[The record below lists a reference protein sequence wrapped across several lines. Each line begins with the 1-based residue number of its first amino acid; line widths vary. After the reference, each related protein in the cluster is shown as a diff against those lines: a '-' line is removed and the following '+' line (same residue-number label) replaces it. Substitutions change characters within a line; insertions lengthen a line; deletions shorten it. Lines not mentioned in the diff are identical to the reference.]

1 MASMTFGRYTFRDT
15 YVHRLDARNKIF
27 LMILLM
33 VGIFFQFH
41 MWSTSL
47 ILSGIYLILLIILM
61 IISRVNILS
70 LFKSLSGMWFFIIIL
85 MAIYIFIPNNNYYLP
100 TAFTIGS
107 LEVKWD
113 AFCQSGYI
121 IMRLILMISLTMVLT
136 STTKPMD
143 MTYAFEWYM
152 TPLKPLHFPA
162 HEIAMT
168 LSIALRFIPTLLEET
183 ERIMKAQSSR
193 GVDFNHGGL
202 FKRFGAVI
210 ALIIPLFVSALS
222 RSEELANAMIVRG
235 YDPRAKRTRYRQLS
249 FSWRDLIAFLI
260 GAGIF
265 AGIIYLFVLD
275 HRNGQPLDLVHTI
288 GSWFGKDIVGF

>member
-1 MASMTFGRYTFRDT
+1 MASMTFGRYTFKET
-15 YVHRLDARNKIF
+15 YVHHLDARNKIL
-27 LMILLM
+27 LMILFM

-41 MWSTSL
+41 MWSTALFLSGLYLL
-47 ILSGIYLILLIILM
+47 ILIIIM
-61 IISRVNILS
+61 IMARINFFQ
-70 LFKSLSGMWFFIIIL
+70 LFKSLSGMWMFIIIL
-85 MAIYIFIPNNNYYLP
+85 MAIYIFIPNNNYYLQ
-100 TAFTIGS
+100 TAFSIGS

-121 IMRLILMISLTMVLT
+121 IMRLILMLALTMVLT

-152 TPLKPLHFPA
+152 TPLKPLKFPA

-168 LSIALRFIPTLLEET
+168 LSIALRFIPTLLDET
-183 ERIMKAQSSR
+183 ERIMKAQASR

-210 ALIIPLFVSALS
+210 ALIIPLFVSALE

-235 YDPRAKRTRYRQLS
+235 YDPRAKRTRYRLLR
-249 FSWRDLIAFLI
+249 FSWRDLIAFLFI
-260 GAGIF
+260 GGIF
-265 AGIIYLFVLD
+265 AGIIVLFVFD
-275 HRNGQPLDLVHTI
+275 TKDNPLDLINLIFHV
-288 GSWFGKDIVGF
+288 KGF

>member
-15 YVHRLDARNKIF
+15 YVHHLDARNKIL
-27 LMILLM
+27 LMILFM
-33 VGIFFQFH
+33 VGIFFQFR

-47 ILSGIYLILLIILM
+47 LLSAIYFVVLLVIM
-61 IISRVNILS
+61 IVSRVSFFS
-70 LFKSLSGMWFFIIIL
+70 LFKSLSGMWMFIIIL
-85 MAIYIFIPNNNYYLP
+85 MAIYIFIPNTNYYLP
-100 TAFTIGS
+100 QAFNIGS
-107 LEVKWD
+107 LVVRWD

-121 IMRLILMISLTMVLT
+121 ILRLILMISLTMILT

-152 TPLKPLHFPA
+152 TPLKVVRFPA

-168 LSIALRFIPTLLEET
+168 LSIALRFIPTLLDET
-183 ERIMKAQSSR
+183 ERIMKAQASR

-210 ALIIPLFVSALS
+210 ALIIPVFVSALE

-235 YDPRAKRTRYRQLS
+235 YDPRAKRTRYRLLR
-249 FSWRDLIAFLI
+249 FSWRDIIAFLFI
-260 GAGIF
+260 GAIF
-265 AGIIYLFVLD
+265 AGIIVLFVFD
-275 HRNGQPLDLVHTI
+275 RNGEPLDLIQIIFRV
-288 GSWFGKDIVGF
+288 KGF

>member
-1 MASMTFGRYTFRDT
+1 MASMTFGRYTFRET
-15 YVHRLDARNKIF
+15 YVHHLDARNKIF
-27 LMILLM
+27 LMILFM

-47 ILSGIYLILLIILM
+47 LLSGLYLVILIIIM
-61 IISRVNILS
+61 IIGKINFFQ
-70 LFKSLSGMWFFIIIL
+70 LFKSLSGMWMFIIIL

-107 LEVKWD
+107 LQVKWD

-121 IMRLILMISLTMVLT
+121 VLRLILMIALTMVLT

-152 TPLKPLHFPA
+152 TPLKPLRFPA

-168 LSIALRFIPTLLEET
+168 LSIALRFIPTLLDET
-183 ERIMKAQSSR
+183 ERIMKAQASR

-210 ALIIPLFVSALS
+210 ALIIPLFVSALE

-235 YDPRAKRTRYRQLS
+235 YDPRAKRTRYRLLR
-249 FSWRDLIAFLI
+249 FSWRDIIAFLFI
-260 GAGIF
+260 GGIF
-265 AGIIYLFVLD
+265 AGIIVLFVLD
-275 HRNGQPLDLVHTI
+275 TKENPLDLINIIFHV
-288 GSWFGKDIVGF
+288 KGF